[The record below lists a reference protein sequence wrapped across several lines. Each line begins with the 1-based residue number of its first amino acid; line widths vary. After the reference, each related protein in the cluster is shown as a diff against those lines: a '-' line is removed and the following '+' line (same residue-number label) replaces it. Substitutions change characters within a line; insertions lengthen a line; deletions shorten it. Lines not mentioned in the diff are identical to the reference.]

1 MFPLIPTLSPSNT
14 QILLWGTWP
23 SLAQQ
28 PPVQVPPLL
37 GWSPNAKVHY
47 SRLPSSR
54 GHPSHHSIL
63 TLSSVHFPKSSLLFP
78 GHSVACLM
86 LPWPLMKPPS
96 WEGSTLAPVT
106 HSLCR
111 TSPSSSAFVDLYT
124 SRAGRTR
131 EFCYSFSYVCCVL
144 AKIVSEIHSCLL
156 IHSFQVWLASP
167 RRQIT
172 FSARCA
178 VILII
183 DSRWIIDVGVLE
195 ASKYLKCRAVIKDSV
210 VWKFY
215 QAPHMK
221 AWKWSK
227 YNI

>member
-1 MFPLIPTLSPSNT
+1 MFLLIPTLSNM

-28 PPVQVPPLL
+28 LPVQVPPLL
-37 GWSPNAKVHY
+37 RWRPNAKVHY
-47 SRLPSSR
+47 SRHPSSQ
-54 GHPSHHSIL
+54 GHPSHRSIL
-63 TLSSVHFPKSSLLFP
+63 TLSNVHFPKSSFCFLDILS
-78 GHSVACLM
+78 HARCCSSL
-86 LPWPLMKPPS
+86 WWNPPAEKAPS
-96 WEGSTLAPVT
+96 LAPTT
-106 HSLCR
+106 HSLCKA
-111 TSPSSSAFVDLYT
+111 SPALVPLWISTHPEPVTLGSL
-124 SRAGRTR
+124 
-131 EFCYSFSYVCCVL
+131 CYSFSYVCCVL

-156 IHSFQVWLASP
+156 IHSFQVWRLASP

-178 VILII
+178 AILII

-195 ASKYLKCRAVIKDSV
+195 ANKYLKCRAVIKDSV
-210 VWKFY
+210 VRKFY
-215 QAPHMK
+215 QAPHIK